1 MAQLTVRNV
10 DDKVYETLKVLAAR
24 NHRSLEA
31 EIRALLEK
39 AAREEQRQ
47 EFLRWTGEMR
57 ERMKPHYQGGVT
69 AEIRA
74 ERDSR

>member
-10 DDKVYETLKVLAAR
+10 DDKVYETLKSRAAR

-31 EIRALLEK
+31 EVRAVLERT
-39 AAREEQRQ
+39 ARDEMRQ
-47 EFLRWTGEMR
+47 EFLRWTGELR
-57 ERMKPHYQGGVT
+57 ERMRPHYTGDVT

>member
-1 MAQLTVRNV
+1 MAQMTVRNL
-10 DDKVYETLKVLAAR
+10 DDKVYAALKARAKR

-31 EIRALLEK
+31 EVRALLEQ
-39 AAREEQRQ
+39 AARDELRQ
-47 EFLRWTGEMR
+47 EFLRWTAELR
-57 ERMKPHYQGGVT
+57 ERMRPHYTGDVT

>member
-1 MAQLTVRNV
+1 MAQLTVRNI
-10 DDKVYETLKVLAAR
+10 DDKIYETLKTRAAR

-31 EIRALLEK
+31 EVRVLLER
-39 AAREEQRQ
+39 AARDDIRE
-47 EFLRWTGEMR
+47 EFLRWTSELR
-57 ERMKPHYQGGVT
+57 ERMRLHYHGDAT